1 MQNFEINLL
10 NKLLFFI
17 IHVLNVIIKN
27 NAAINCDKN
36 KNKNKNKN
44 QFISTK

>member
-1 MQNFEINLL
+1 MHPTPRNVSVPQKN
-10 NKLLFFI
+10 
-17 IHVLNVIIKN
+17 VLKG
-27 NAAINCDKN
+27 